1 MINWKQA
8 LRQTRESDPI
18 TDVVYL
24 DQDYRSFKYFITGRF
39 DKSTETKENETSGFL
54 LKLDQLNDKITLF
67 KEQFLQKD
75 YRKIGQTIS
84 RQSNIK
90 KKEEKSTTNS

>member
-39 DKSTETKENETSGFL
+39 DKSTETKENEISGFL

-84 RQSNIK
+84 RQSTIK